1 MPANATC
8 YRTAGDLVLC
18 SLSCSVSNTS
28 DVPRTQ
34 SLKTWCRVCVSLL
47 SAFFLIQ
54 IQEVSFLSL
63 ICRTVDTLLGRAF
76 CTNSP
81 SAAESSSDNVRPGLL
96 PHVRC
101 LMSTQQVGV
110 FISIFSTADHQK
122 NSTQL
127 PHCQNVCFYYD
138 ESLRHEMHL

>member
-110 FISIFSTADHQK
+110 SFPSSLQQIIKRTLIF
-122 NSTQL
+122 